1 MRRTITTMEP
11 RWNTLHYDSSL
22 TLVYDAVSL
31 DDVKTIESVS
41 DDAILHALVN
51 EVLSP

>member
-1 MRRTITTMEP
+1 MEP